1 MTIADLMREA
11 ESGFTKAIERLKQ
24 DLAGLQTG
32 RASGALVEH
41 LHVEAYGIRQPLKAL
56 ANVSVPD
63 GRTIAIQP
71 WDRSTLSSIE
81 KAIRDSELGLNPN
94 NDGIRIILNIPMLTE
109 ERRRDLVKV
118 VGQMAE
124 EGRISVRRIRQDAL
138 NTAKR
143 LVKES
148 AATEDEETVFA
159 KKIQEKVDATNKLI
173 EELAKKKEEDVMK
186 V

>member
-1 MTIADLMREA
+1 MTISDLVQEA
-11 ESGFTKAIERLKQ
+11 EAGFTKAIDRLKQ

-32 RASGALVEH
+32 RASAALVEH
-41 LHVEAYGIRQPLKAL
+41 IQAEAYGVRQPLKMM

-71 WDRSTLSSIE
+71 WDRGTLAGIE
-81 KAIRDSELGLNPN
+81 KAIRDSDLGLNPN
-94 NDGIRIILNIPMLTE
+94 NDGVRILLNIPMLTE

-159 KKIQEKVDATNKLI
+159 KKIQEKVDATNKHI
-173 EELAKKKEEDVMK
+173 EELAKKKESDVMT